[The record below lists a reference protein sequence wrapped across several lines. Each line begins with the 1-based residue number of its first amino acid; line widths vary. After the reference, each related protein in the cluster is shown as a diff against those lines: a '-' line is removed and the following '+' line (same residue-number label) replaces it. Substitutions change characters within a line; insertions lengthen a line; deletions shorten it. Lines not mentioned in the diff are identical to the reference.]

1 MRIIAGRLGGRIF
14 ASPKGHATH
23 PMADRVRGGLFNALG
38 DIQGLTVL
46 DAFAGS
52 GALSFEAISRG
63 AAGAVAIDED
73 KDAYRTITENIA
85 VLGLEES
92 VEAVRRR
99 AGSWVSGRT
108 DLYFDLILCD
118 PPYTDLRRDLLQK
131 IATRL
136 KPTGT
141 YVLSW
146 PGHEPAPKFKNL
158 QLHSQKN
165 YGDAQLIFYTP
176 QIAG

>member
-1 MRIIAGRLGGRIF
+1 MRIISGSLGGRIF

-38 DIQGLTVL
+38 DITGLTVL
-46 DAFAGS
+46 DAYAGS

-63 AAGAVAIDED
+63 ASHATAIDDD

-85 VLGLEES
+85 ALGLEDRITPL
-92 VEAVRRR
+92 RRR
-99 AGSWVSGRT
+99 AASWVSGHS
-108 DLYFDLILCD
+108 DLYFDIVLCD
-118 PPYTDLRRDLLQK
+118 PPYTDLRRDQLQK
-131 IATRL
+131 ISSRI

-146 PGHEPAPKFKNL
+146 PGREAVP
-158 QLHSQKN
+158 QLRGLHVLRQAS
-165 YGDAQLIFYTP
+165 YGDAQLIFYAQNTD
-176 QIAG
+176 